1 MDNVHIN
8 NSDEVIEAANKLSS
22 EGRVDEL
29 KELLS
34 NVNDEIERLPL
45 DERSSD
51 NQLSLLKSKYE
62 IESLIKRNVV
72 PEPIIAEDETKEDK
86 PIEDLD
92 LDLEKLMANKDKF
105 LIACV
110 VISVISAIGFFKFGL
125 NFLFAFLP
133 LFFFKGWKKK

>member
-22 EGRVDEL
+22 EGRIDEL

-34 NVNDEIERLPL
+34 SLNDEIDRLPL

-72 PEPIIAEDETKEDK
+72 VEIESAKDKTKKEESTES
-86 PIEDLD
+86 I
-92 LDLEKLMANKDKF
+92 DLEKMLSNKDNF
-105 LIACV
+105 FIICV
-110 VISVISAIGFFKFGL
+110 VVSVISAIGFFKFG
-125 NFLFAFLP
+125 
-133 LFFFKGWKKK
+133 

>member
-22 EGRVDEL
+22 EGRIDEL

-34 NVNDEIERLPL
+34 SLNDEIDRLPL

-72 PEPIIAEDETKEDK
+72 VEIESAKDKTKKEESTGG
-86 PIEDLD
+86 I
-92 LDLEKLMANKDKF
+92 DLEKMLSNKDNF
-105 LIACV
+105 FIICV
-110 VISVISAIGFFKFGL
+110 VVSVISAIGFFKFGW
-125 NFLFAFLP
+125 NFLFAFVPL
-133 LFFFKGWKKK
+133 LFFKNRKKK

>member
-22 EGRVDEL
+22 EGRIDEL

-34 NVNDEIERLPL
+34 SLNDEIDRLPL

-72 PEPIIAEDETKEDK
+72 VEIESAKGETKKEESTGG
-86 PIEDLD
+86 I
-92 LDLEKLMANKDKF
+92 DLEKMLSNKDNF
-105 LIACV
+105 FIICV
-110 VISVISAIGFFKFGL
+110 VVSVISAIGFFKFGW
-125 NFLFAFLP
+125 NFLFAFVPL
-133 LFFFKGWKKK
+133 LFFKNRKKK

>member
-22 EGRVDEL
+22 EGRIDEL

-34 NVNDEIERLPL
+34 SLNDEIDRLPL

-72 PEPIIAEDETKEDK
+72 VEIESAKDKTKKEESTEG
-86 PIEDLD
+86 I
-92 LDLEKLMANKDKF
+92 DLEEVLSNKDNF
-105 LIACV
+105 FIICV
-110 VISVISAIGFFKFGL
+110 VVSVISAIGFFKFGW
-125 NFLFAFLP
+125 NFLFAFVPL
-133 LFFFKGWKKK
+133 LFFKNRKKK

>member
-22 EGRVDEL
+22 EGRIDEL

-34 NVNDEIERLPL
+34 SLNDEIDRVPL

-72 PEPIIAEDETKEDK
+72 VEIEPVKDKTKKEESTEG
-86 PIEDLD
+86 I
-92 LDLEKLMANKDKF
+92 DLEKVLSNKDNF
-105 LIACV
+105 FIICV
-110 VISVISAIGFFKFGL
+110 VVSVISAIGFFKFGW
-125 NFLFAFLP
+125 NFLFAFVPL
-133 LFFFKGWKKK
+133 LFFKNRKKK

>member
-22 EGRVDEL
+22 EGRIDEL

-34 NVNDEIERLPL
+34 SVNDEIDRLPL

-72 PEPIIAEDETKEDK
+72 VEPILAENETKKEQSNEN
-86 PIEDLD
+86 I
-92 LDLEKLMANKDKF
+92 DLEKLMADKDKF

-133 LFFFKGWKKK
+133 LFFFKKWKSK

>member
-22 EGRVDEL
+22 EGRIDEL

-34 NVNDEIERLPL
+34 SLNDEIDRLPL

-72 PEPIIAEDETKEDK
+72 VEIESAKGETKKEESTES
-86 PIEDLD
+86 I
-92 LDLEKLMANKDKF
+92 DLEKMLSNKDNF
-105 LIACV
+105 FIICV
-110 VISVISAIGFFKFGL
+110 VVSVISAIGFFKFGW
-125 NFLFAFLP
+125 NFLFAFVPL
-133 LFFFKGWKKK
+133 LFFKNRKKK

>member
-22 EGRVDEL
+22 EGRIDEL

-34 NVNDEIERLPL
+34 SLNDEIDRLPL
-45 DERSSD
+45 DERSGD

-72 PEPIIAEDETKEDK
+72 VEIESAKDKTKKEESTEG
-86 PIEDLD
+86 I
-92 LDLEKLMANKDKF
+92 DLEEVLSNKDNF
-105 LIACV
+105 FIICV
-110 VISVISAIGFFKFGL
+110 VVSVISAIGFFKFGW
-125 NFLFAFLP
+125 NFLFAFVPL
-133 LFFFKGWKKK
+133 LFFKNRKKK

>member
-72 PEPIIAEDETKEDK
+72 VEIESAKGETKKEESTES
-86 PIEDLD
+86 I
-92 LDLEKLMANKDKF
+92 DLEKMLSNKDNF
-105 LIACV
+105 FIICV
-110 VISVISAIGFFKFGL
+110 VVSVISAIGFFKFGW
-125 NFLFAFLP
+125 NFLFAFVPL
-133 LFFFKGWKKK
+133 LFFKNRKKK

>member
-8 NSDEVIEAANKLSS
+8 NSDEVIEFANNLSS
-22 EGRVDEL
+22 EGRIDEL
-29 KELLS
+29 KELLEKI
-34 NVNDEIERLPL
+34 NNEINRFPL
-45 DERSSD
+45 NERSED

-62 IESLIKRNVV
+62 VESLIERNIV
-72 PEPIIAEDETKEDK
+72 PEPITTQDETKKDK
-86 PIEDLD
+86 HIEN
-92 LDLEKLMANKDKF
+92 LDLEKLIANKDKF

-133 LFFFKGWKKK
+133 LFFFKGLKKK

>member
-22 EGRVDEL
+22 EGRIDEL

-34 NVNDEIERLPL
+34 SLNDEIDRLPL

-72 PEPIIAEDETKEDK
+72 VEIESAKDKTKKEESTEG
-86 PIEDLD
+86 I
-92 LDLEKLMANKDKF
+92 DLEKVLSNKDNF
-105 LIACV
+105 FIICV
-110 VISVISAIGFFKFGL
+110 VVSVISAIGFFKFGW
-125 NFLFAFLP
+125 NFLFAFVP
-133 LFFFKGWKKK
+133 FLFFKNRKKK

>member
-22 EGRVDEL
+22 EGRIDEL

-34 NVNDEIERLPL
+34 SLNDEIDRLPL

-72 PEPIIAEDETKEDK
+72 VEIESVKDKTKKEESTEG
-86 PIEDLD
+86 I
-92 LDLEKLMANKDKF
+92 DLEKVLSNKDNF
-105 LIACV
+105 FIICV
-110 VISVISAIGFFKFGL
+110 VVSVISAIGFFKFGW
-125 NFLFAFLP
+125 NFLFAFVP
-133 LFFFKGWKKK
+133 FLFFKNRKKK

>member
-22 EGRVDEL
+22 EGRIDEL

-34 NVNDEIERLPL
+34 SLNDEIDRVPL

-72 PEPIIAEDETKEDK
+72 VEIESVKDKTKKEESTEG
-86 PIEDLD
+86 I
-92 LDLEKLMANKDKF
+92 DLEKVLSNKDNF
-105 LIACV
+105 FIICV
-110 VISVISAIGFFKFGL
+110 VVSVISAIGFFKFGW
-125 NFLFAFLP
+125 NFLFAFVP
-133 LFFFKGWKKK
+133 FLFFKNRKKK

>member
-22 EGRVDEL
+22 EGRIDEL

-34 NVNDEIERLPL
+34 SLNDEIDRLPL

-72 PEPIIAEDETKEDK
+72 VEIESVKDKNKKEESTEG
-86 PIEDLD
+86 I
-92 LDLEKLMANKDKF
+92 DLEKVLSNKDNF
-105 LIACV
+105 FIICV
-110 VISVISAIGFFKFGL
+110 VVSVISAIGFFKFGW
-125 NFLFAFLP
+125 NFLFAFVPL
-133 LFFFKGWKKK
+133 LFFKNRKKK

>member
-22 EGRVDEL
+22 EGRIDEL

-34 NVNDEIERLPL
+34 SLNDEIDRLPL

-72 PEPIIAEDETKEDK
+72 VEIESAKDKTKKEESTES
-86 PIEDLD
+86 I
-92 LDLEKLMANKDKF
+92 DLEKMLSNKDNF
-105 LIACV
+105 FIICV
-110 VISVISAIGFFKFGL
+110 VVSVISAIGFFKFGW
-125 NFLFAFLP
+125 NFLFAFVPL
-133 LFFFKGWKKK
+133 LFFKNRKKK

>member
-22 EGRVDEL
+22 EGRIDEL

-34 NVNDEIERLPL
+34 SVNDEIDRLPL

-72 PEPIIAEDETKEDK
+72 VEIESVKDKTKKEESTEG
-86 PIEDLD
+86 I
-92 LDLEKLMANKDKF
+92 DLEKVLSNKDNF
-105 LIACV
+105 FIICV
-110 VISVISAIGFFKFGL
+110 VVSVISAIGFFKFGW
-125 NFLFAFLP
+125 NFLFAFVP
-133 LFFFKGWKKK
+133 FLFFKNRKKK